1 MRTTIE
7 DQSIRDSE
15 VPAMTEDRA
24 AVDAKDKVVVT
35 CAVTGVLTDPKRFN
49 VPVTPEEMA
58 EATRQAYDQGASIVH
73 THFRNQQP
81 GAGALPTWDVTDVG
95 NILSAIKARVPE
107 IIICMST
114 GVPGS
119 DISGPLA
126 CLEAFEPEM
135 AACNAGSLNYLKL
148 RKSGDW
154 AWPPLLFDNPVDKVK
169 SFLDAMT
176 EHRVVPEFECFD
188 TGIVRSVRMYKENG
202 MFEGDPHLSF
212 VMGVESGMPARAD
225 LLPILKDELPENAH
239 WQVIATGPGREKI
252 WELHRACV
260 ELDGNVRTGLE
271 DTFYLPN
278 GDQATDNG
286 QLIEALVG
294 IARQVGKEP
303 ATPSET
309 RAMLGILD

>member
-1 MRTTIE
+1 V
-7 DQSIRDSE
+7 DQQD
-15 VPAMTEDRA
+15 T
-24 AVDAKDKVVVT
+24 VVVT

-73 THFRNQQP
+73 THFRSQQP
-81 GAGALPTWDVTDVG
+81 GAGALPSWDLTEVG
-95 NILSAIKARVPE
+95 EILAAIKERVPE

-114 GVPGS
+114 GVVGS
-119 DISGPLA
+119 DLSGPLA
-126 CLEAFEPEM
+126 CLKEFRPEV
-135 AACNAGSLNYLKL
+135 AACNAGSLNYLKI

-154 AWPPLLFDNPVDKVK
+154 AWPPLLFDNPVAKVQ
-169 SFLDAMT
+169 SFLEVMT
-176 EHRVVPEFECFD
+176 ENGVVPEFECFD
-188 TGIVRSVRMYKENG
+188 TGIVRSVGMYKKNG

-239 WQVIATGPGREKI
+239 WQVIATGGGREKI

-260 ELDGNVRTGLE
+260 ELGGNVRTGLE

-278 GDQATDNG
+278 GEQATGNG
-286 QLIEALVG
+286 QLIEALVR
-294 IARQVGKEP
+294 IVREAGKEP
-303 ATPSET
+303 ATPSQART
-309 RAMLGILD
+309 ILGIPH